1 MIDSSSG
8 DSSSS
13 SSCCRNSSSCSVM
26 CLLSHRCVRVRVMGE
41 EVELV
46 QRAGMAVSHQ
56 KIKYCFDLYTPSVLC
71 ITNAN
76 VC

>member
-1 MIDSSSG
+1 M
-8 DSSSS
+8 
-13 SSCCRNSSSCSVM
+13 SCAYI
-26 CLLSHRCVRVRVMGE
+26 SHGCVRMRVMGE

-56 KIKYCFDLYTPSVLC
+56 KIKYCFNLYTSSVLC
-71 ITNAN
+71 IMNAN